1 MDSQADQTFCNYT
14 EILMILP
21 NRISLQVHLSFKN
34 RLIIV
39 LGSTKKLWSDWP
51 GLFFSCTI
59 SIPVFSGCSAQDRSL
74 AS

>member
-39 LGSTKKLWSDWP
+39 LGSTKK
-51 GLFFSCTI
+51 T
-59 SIPVFSGCSAQDRSL
+59 VE
-74 AS
+74 

>member
-51 GLFFSCTI
+51 GFS
-59 SIPVFSGCSAQDRSL
+59 SL
-74 AS
+74 AQFQFLCFPAAVPKIVP